1 MRAKT
6 IVGFV
11 TALPWLVLS
20 PNAISQTPQGQ
31 DALYARSLAA
41 SCANCHGTDGK
52 AVPGSL
58 VVPLAGMDKNYF
70 VTQMKAFKAGARPA
84 TVMTQLGKG
93 FNDVQIEALASYFAA
108 QQK

>member
-1 MRAKT
+1 MSAKT
-6 IVGFV
+6 IGSLL
-11 TALPWLVLS
+11 TASLWLALS
-20 PNAISQTPQGQ
+20 PYASAQAAQGQ

-52 AVPGSL
+52 AVAGSL

-70 VTQMKAFKAGARPA
+70 IAQMKAFKAGTRPA
-84 TVMTQLGKG
+84 TVMTQLAKG
-93 FNDVQIEALASYFAA
+93 FNDAQIEALASYFAA